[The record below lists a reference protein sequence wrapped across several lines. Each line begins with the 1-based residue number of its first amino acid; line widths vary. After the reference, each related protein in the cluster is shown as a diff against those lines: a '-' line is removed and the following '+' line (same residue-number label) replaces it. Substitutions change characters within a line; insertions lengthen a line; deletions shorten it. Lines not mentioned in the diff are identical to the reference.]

1 MPTLAGTSH
10 APRAAHRVDPPL
22 PGDLPSDHTPSPT
35 AHSQAQD
42 PRSLPAGGPPD
53 TPTPPRH
60 DPILDP
66 GWLFLL
72 SGLILIAA
80 TVLIPAQRERDQA
93 RLYLQR
99 ASAAAE
105 HRQARLAR
113 YHQFAQAAR
122 NADPTLVSSLAAMQL
137 NLAPDG
143 TELLL
148 SSGEI
153 PSRSASVFA
162 SLEPPPLVLPQ
173 AQNRPV
179 SRLERWTTSPTAR
192 LWLLGAAA
200 MLILLGLLPPA
211 RPSPRTP

>member
-1 MPTLAGTSH
+1 MP
-10 APRAAHRVDPPL
+10 PE
-22 PGDLPSDHTPSPT
+22 
-35 AHSQAQD
+35 
-42 PRSLPAGGPPD
+42 
-53 TPTPPRH
+53 PPRPPSRG
-60 DPILDP
+60 PILDP
-66 GWLFLL
+66 GWLFLI
-72 SGLILIAA
+72 SGLVLIAA

-99 ASAAAE
+99 ATAATE

-122 NADPTLVSSLAAMQL
+122 NADPALVSSLAAMQL
-137 NLAPDG
+137 NLAPEG

-162 SLEPPPLVLPQ
+162 SLEPPPLVLPE
-173 AQNRPV
+173 ADGRPV
-179 SRLERWTTSPTAR
+179 SRLERWTTDPTAR

-200 MLILLGLLPPA
+200 MLVLLGLLPPA
-211 RPSPRTP
+211 RPSPRTT